1 MMDTEKSAHELFYK
15 KVHHFR
21 VCKQGFLGLVYLYLN
36 SPFETFQKNAYL
48 KPAPSQIV
56 LR

>member
-36 SPFETFQKNAYL
+36 SPFETFQKMPILNL
-48 KPAPSQIV
+48 PLHK
-56 LR
+56 